1 MSPKE
6 RAKDNRLKKEFGLSL
21 IKYRLISVFQKNCC
35 GICKKPRSNFKN
47 DLAVD
52 HDHKTGVVR
61 GLLCMHCN
69 RALGKWRDNDTSVVA
84 AANYVTQP
92 PAIEALGTM
101 HVTAP
106 GRVGTKVRAKL
117 LTKVSKSK

>member
-6 RAKDNRLKKEFGLSL
+6 RAKDNRLKKEFGLTL
-21 IKYRLISVFQKNCC
+21 VKYRLIFAFQKGCC
-35 GICKKPRSNFKN
+35 AICKKPRSHFKN

-52 HDHKTGVVR
+52 HDHKTGLVR

-69 RALGKWRDNDTSVVA
+69 RALGKWHDNDDDVVA
-84 AANYVTQP
+84 AATYVSQP
-92 PAIEALGTM
+92 PATLALGDK

-106 GRVGTKVRAKL
+106 GRCGTKVRAKL
-117 LTKVSKSK
+117 LAKVVKFK